1 MSEYE
6 KRLDLQ
12 IGNAIRK
19 RREALGL
26 TQAQMGAAIGVT
38 FQQVQKYEQGR
49 NRVAASKLIL
59 VAEALKCDIGEL
71 CFAEEGELPGAKR
84 LVRAWSKLRPQQR
97 EAVADLV
104 EAFSD

>member
-12 IGNAIRK
+12 IGDAIRK
-19 RREALGL
+19 RREALGV
-26 TQAQMGAAIGVT
+26 TQAQLGAAIGVT

-49 NRVAASKLIL
+49 NRVAASKLIR

-71 CFAEEGELPGAKR
+71 CFAEEDELPGAKR
-84 LVRAWSKLRPQQR
+84 LVRAWSKLRPRQR
-97 EAVADLV
+97 EALTALV
-104 EAFSD
+104 ETFGD